1 MSVRVSSSCFW
12 LVIIRYDGRRVKVQ
26 ADEGRSADAKIT
38 DDDGSFYSYQ
48 GMKSEVIARMLG
60 AVG

>member
-1 MSVRVSSSCFW
+1 
-12 LVIIRYDGRRVKVQ
+12 LVLIRYDERVKVQ